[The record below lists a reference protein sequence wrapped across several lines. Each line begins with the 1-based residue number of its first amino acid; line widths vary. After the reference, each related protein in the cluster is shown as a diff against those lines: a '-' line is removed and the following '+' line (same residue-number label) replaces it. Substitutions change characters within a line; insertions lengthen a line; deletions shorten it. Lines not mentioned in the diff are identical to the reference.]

1 MCEINYIKTKY
12 AQFISFVCNEKVDIK
27 KFENIKFKL
36 DDMITEF
43 ILTYEGLKKNTFFLF
58 IIKMIMMIFG
68 NWENLL

>member
-1 MCEINYIKTKY
+1 
-12 AQFISFVCNEKVDIK
+12 
-27 KFENIKFKL
+27 
-36 DDMITEF
+36 MITEF